1 MGLADV
7 LACNLNWN
15 YMLIAIM
22 YRSLTN
28 SSTFFI
34 YFKLDAANVLVIG
47 TEKSAKED
55 DPGMI
60 FFFR

>member
-1 MGLADV
+1 MRYCATVELYAYSYQLSCSEV
-7 LACNLNWN
+7 W
-15 YMLIAIM
+15 LIIQ
-22 YRSLTN
+22 
-28 SSTFFI
+28 FFH
-34 YFKLDAANVLVIG
+34 FKQDAANVLVVS